1 MRFIAVFAAAF
12 LALSIPSLAMPPL
25 PRKAPEL
32 TIVDLA
38 GNQTLLS
45 SYKGKVVIIEFLAT
59 TCIHCQHATEMFI
72 KLHKELGPRGFQPLG
87 IAAYDNS
94 PQQVNAFIR
103 QFGPD
108 YPIGI
113 ANNDTVVNYLGFSL
127 MDRVMVPQIVVIDRK
142 GMIRAQTP
150 PQGDA
155 SLQDETYLRNLITAL
170 LNEGGPVKTTKR

>member
-1 MRFIAVFAAAF
+1 MRFAASFAA
-12 LALSIPSLAMPPL
+12 LLSLSVASFAMPPL

-32 TIVDLA
+32 TIADLA

-45 SYKGKVVIIEFLAT
+45 SYRGKVVVIEFLAT

-72 KLHKELGPRGFQPLG
+72 KLHKELGARGFQPIG

-94 PQQVNAFIR
+94 PQQVNAFVR
-103 QFGPD
+103 QFAPT

-113 ANNDTVVNYLGFSL
+113 ANNDTVVNYMGFSL

-142 GMIRAQTP
+142 GMIRAQSP
-150 PQGDA
+150 PQGDPN
-155 SLQDETYLRNLITAL
+155 LQDEGYLRNLIVSL
-170 LNEGGPVKTTKR
+170 LKESAPVRTTKR